1 MLNLLVKDF
10 KLLFGSGKKS
20 SSKWLATLMTLLFTV
35 LLVIIEV
42 VVFNTILTK
51 IGTTKSATI
60 AYVNLFLTIIS
71 VIMIISGVIR
81 AKQLFFNAKDTE
93 QLVVRPVTNSQI
105 IISKLIFLF
114 LTHYALTIVFVYPL
128 LISYSTHVYT
138 RGIFFYMGIF
148 YPAVTFL
155 FEIGLALLFVYP
167 VWLFEKFLKKHFIIR
182 FSLILVILIAG
193 CILYAK
199 VLDTFMEILTGGN
212 IDFLKSNEVI
222 DTLLT
227 IRKYCIPNRYI
238 VDAYFMKSPS
248 SIRPYLLISLGVFI
262 AGVSVA
268 IFAFNYVRNFN
279 VAFNGKAKERE
290 FKITS
295 VKKALFKKEIML
307 LTKNASYTV
316 SFVGLLIVEPFLIY
330 SVIKVLNQLF
340 RGEMFASIMLIIPNF
355 ITILDILIIVLFTL
369 IISQGASDYIT
380 MEKKTIKVMKII
392 PVDPK
397 VQLGIKV
404 MIPFALSTISLIIAL
419 VVLLLT
425 KSLEPVPC
433 LFAFIMAIILLA
445 IFTVISLTEEL
456 KIRNHTPRSTLMS
469 NLYSYVL
476 PLSYFGISILL
487 CYLGLSMYVS
497 YILGI
502 VLVIGLGSPHLLYL
516 KKNFKGLF
524 MDLDVVN

>member
-10 KLLFGSGKKS
+10 KLLFGKGKKS
-20 SSKWLATLMTLLFTV
+20 SSKWLSMLMTLLFTI

-42 VVFNTILTK
+42 VVFNTILSK
-51 IGTTKSATI
+51 IEDTKSATI

-71 VIMIISGVIR
+71 VIMIISGLIR
-81 AKQLFFNAKDTE
+81 AKQLFFNIKDTE
-93 QLVVRPVTNSQI
+93 QLVVRPVSNSQI

-128 LISYSTHVYT
+128 LISYSTHFYT

-155 FEIGLALLFVYP
+155 FEIGIALLFVYP

-182 FSLILVILIAG
+182 FSLILVILIGG
-193 CILYAK
+193 CLIYAK
-199 VLDTFMEILTGGN
+199 VLDTFMDILTGGN
-212 IDFLKSNEVI
+212 IDYLKSNEVI
-222 DTLLT
+222 NALLK
-227 IRKYCIPNRYI
+227 IRKFCIPNRYI

-262 AGVSVA
+262 LGVSVA

-279 VAFNGKAKERE
+279 VTISSKTKEKE
-290 FKITS
+290 YKETS
-295 VKKALFKKEIML
+295 VVKSLFKKEIML

-316 SFVGLLIVEPFLIY
+316 SFVGLLIIQPFLIY

-355 ITILDILIIVLFTL
+355 VTILDILIVVLFTL
-369 IISQGASDYIT
+369 IIGQGASDYIT

-392 PVDPK
+392 PVDPIL
-397 VQLGIKV
+397 QLGIKV
-404 MIPFALSTISLIIAL
+404 VIPFALSSVSLIISL
-419 VVLLLT
+419 VVLVLT
-425 KSLEPVPC
+425 KSIGIIPSVFGFLIA
-433 LFAFIMAIILLA
+433 LILLA

-456 KIRNHTPRSTLMS
+456 KIRNHVPRSTLMS

-476 PLSYFGISILL
+476 PLAYFGISVLL
-487 CYLGLSMYVS
+487 SYLGLSIYIC

-502 VLVIGLGSPHLLYL
+502 VLVVGLGLPHILYL
-516 KKNFKGLF
+516 KKNIRGLF